1 MEFLIDYAMFFAKVM
16 TIVLILCLP
25 LIAMMFLRKDS
36 VPKDE
41 KKLSVKRINDRLEE
55 LSLTIYKE
63 SLDPNAFKKKQKSIR
78 NQKRDNTKSKSYL
91 INFDGDIKASA
102 VTQLRDEITAILRVA
117 REDDTVLLRLESAGG
132 TLHGYGLAA
141 SQLERIKNE
150 GLHLTVLVDKIAASG
165 GYLMA
170 CVADEIIAAPFAIVG
185 SIGVVAQLPNFN
197 RLLKKND
204 VDFELLTAG
213 KHKRSLTMFGENTE
227 QGREKF
233 QEDIDIAHEVFKQY
247 VSKNRKD
254 IDIEKIATGEYWQ
267 ATNAITLGLVDRL
280 ATSDDVI
287 LENAKVSEVFEISS
301 VKKQTLISKIFSI

>member
-1 MEFLIDYAMFFAKVM
+1 MEFLIDYAMFFVKVM
-16 TIVLILCLP
+16 TIVLILFLP
-25 LIAMMFLRKDS
+25 LVVMIFLRKDS
-36 VPKDE
+36 AAKD
-41 KKLSVKRINDRLEE
+41 KNKITVRRVNDRLEE

-63 SLDPNAFKKKQKSIR
+63 SMEPNAFKKKQKSIKSVKL
-78 NQKRDNTKSKSYL
+78 NNTDSKTYL

-102 VTQLRDEITAILRVA
+102 VTHMRDEITAILRVA
-117 REDDTVLLRLESAGG
+117 RENDRILLRLESAGG

-141 SQLERIKNE
+141 SQLERITNE

-170 CVADEIIAAPFAIVG
+170 CVADEIIAAPFAIIG

-227 QGREKF
+227 EGREKF
-233 QEDIDIAHEVFKQY
+233 QEEIDIAHDIFKQY

-254 IDIEKIATGEYWQ
+254 VDIERVATGEYWQ
-267 ATNAITLGLVDRL
+267 ATTAITLGLVDRL
-280 ATSDDVI
+280 ATSDEVI
-287 LENAKVSEVFEISS
+287 LEKAKVSEIFEISS
-301 VKKQTLISKIFSI
+301 VKKQSIISKILSA

>member
-16 TIVLILCLP
+16 TIALILCLP
-25 LIAMMFLRKDS
+25 LIAMMFLKKDS
-36 VPKDE
+36 VPRDE
-41 KKLSVKRINDRLEE
+41 KKLSVKRINDRLEA

>member
-1 MEFLIDYAMFFAKVM
+1 MEFLIDYAMFFVKVM
-16 TIVLILCLP
+16 TIALMLCLP
-25 LIAMMFLRKDS
+25 LIAMIFLRKDS

-41 KKLSVKRINDRLEE
+41 KRISVRRVNDRLEE
-55 LSLTIYKE
+55 LSLTFYKE
-63 SLDPNAFKKKQKSIR
+63 SLSPSAFKKKQKSLK
-78 NQKRDNTKSKSYL
+78 NQKRDNPKSKSYL

-102 VTQLRDEITAILRVA
+102 VTHLRDEITAILRVA
-117 REDDTVLLRLESAGG
+117 RKNDTVLLRLESAGG

-141 SQLERIKNE
+141 SQLERLKNE

-233 QEDIDIAHEVFKQY
+233 QADIDIAHEVFKQY

-301 VKKQTLISKIFSI
+301 VKKQALLSRLFSI

>member
-1 MEFLIDYAMFFAKVM
+1 MEFLIDYAMFFAKVV
-16 TIVLILCLP
+16 TIALMLCLP
-25 LIAMMFLRKDS
+25 LMAMMFLRKDS

-41 KKLSVKRINDRLEE
+41 KRITVKRINDRLEE
-55 LSLTIYKE
+55 LSLNIYKE
-63 SLDPNAFKKKQKSIR
+63 SLDPSAFKKKQKSIK

-227 QGREKF
+227 EGREKF

-254 IDIEKIATGEYWQ
+254 IDIEEIATGEYWQ

-287 LENAKVSEVFEISS
+287 LETAKVSEVFEISS
-301 VKKQTLISKIFSI
+301 VKKQGLISRLFSI

>member
-141 SQLERIKNE
+141 SQLERLKNE

-233 QEDIDIAHEVFKQY
+233 QADIDIAHEVFKQY

-301 VKKQTLISKIFSI
+301 VKKQALLSRLFSI

>member
-25 LIAMMFLRKDS
+25 LIAMMFLKKDS
-36 VPKDE
+36 VPRDE
-41 KKLSVKRINDRLEE
+41 KKLSVKRINDRLEA

>member
-1 MEFLIDYAMFFAKVM
+1 
-16 TIVLILCLP
+16 
-25 LIAMMFLRKDS
+25 
-36 VPKDE
+36 
-41 KKLSVKRINDRLEE
+41 
-55 LSLTIYKE
+55 
-63 SLDPNAFKKKQKSIR
+63 
-78 NQKRDNTKSKSYL
+78 
-91 INFDGDIKASA
+91 
-102 VTQLRDEITAILRVA
+102 
-117 REDDTVLLRLESAGG
+117 
-132 TLHGYGLAA
+132 
-141 SQLERIKNE
+141 
-150 GLHLTVLVDKIAASG
+150 
-165 GYLMA
+165 MA
-170 CVADEIIAAPFAIVG
+170 CVADEIVAAPFAIVG

-247 VSKNRKD
+247 VSKNRKG

-287 LENAKVSEVFEISS
+287 LENAKVSEVYEISS
-301 VKKQTLISKIFSI
+301 VKKQSLLSRLFSI

>member
-1 MEFLIDYAMFFAKVM
+1 MEFLIDYAMFFVKVM
-16 TIVLILCLP
+16 TIALMLCLP
-25 LIAMMFLRKDS
+25 LIAMIFLRKAS

-41 KKLSVKRINDRLEE
+41 KRISVKRVNDRLEE
-55 LSLTIYKE
+55 LGLTIYKE
-63 SLDPNAFKKKQKSIR
+63 SLSPSAFKKKQKSLK

-102 VTQLRDEITAILRVA
+102 VTHLRDEITAILRVA
-117 REDDTVLLRLESAGG
+117 RKNDTVLLRLESAGG

-141 SQLERIKNE
+141 SQLERLKNE

-301 VKKQTLISKIFSI
+301 VKKQALLSRLFSI

>member
-1 MEFLIDYAMFFAKVM
+1 MFFAKVM

-63 SLDPNAFKKKQKSIR
+63 SLDPNAFKKKQKSIK

-301 VKKQTLISKIFSI
+301 VKKQTLISKLFSI

>member
-1 MEFLIDYAMFFAKVM
+1 MEFLIDYAMFFAKVL
-16 TIVLILCLP
+16 TIILMLF
-25 LIAMMFLRKDS
+25 LSLVGITFLRKGNI
-36 VPKDE
+36 PKEE
-41 KKLSVKRINDRLEE
+41 KKISVKRLNDRLDEI
-55 LSLTIYKE
+55 SLAIYRE
-63 SLDPNAFKKKQKSIR
+63 SMDARAFKKKQKSLKD
-78 NQKRDNTKSKSYL
+78 QQPDDTKSKTYL

-102 VTQLRDEITAILRVA
+102 VTHLRDEITAILRVA
-117 REDDTVLLRLESAGG
+117 NENDKVLLRLESAGG
-132 TLHGYGLAA
+132 TLHGYGLGA
-141 SQLERIKNE
+141 SQLERITNE

-170 CVADEIIAAPFAIVG
+170 CVADEIIAAPFAIIG

-233 QEDIDIAHEVFKQY
+233 QEDIDVAHEVFKQY
-247 VSKNRKD
+247 VSSNRKN
-254 IDIEKIATGEYWQ
+254 IDIEKVATGEYWQ
-267 ATNAITLGLVDRL
+267 ATNAIAHGLVDKL

-287 LENAKVSEVFEISS
+287 LENAKVSEVLEISS
-301 VKKQTLISKIFSI
+301 VKKQTLISKLLSI

>member
-25 LIAMMFLRKDS
+25 LIAMMFLKKDS
-36 VPKDE
+36 VPRDE
-41 KKLSVKRINDRLEE
+41 KKLSVKRINDRLEA

-63 SLDPNAFKKKQKSIR
+63 SLDPNAFKKKQKSIK

-141 SQLERIKNE
+141 SQLERLKNE

>member
-1 MEFLIDYAMFFAKVM
+1 MFFAKVL
-16 TIVLILCLP
+16 TIILMLF
-25 LIAMMFLRKDS
+25 LSLVGITFLRKGNI
-36 VPKDE
+36 PKEE
-41 KKLSVKRINDRLEE
+41 KKISVKRLNDRLDEI
-55 LSLTIYKE
+55 SLAIYRE
-63 SLDPNAFKKKQKSIR
+63 SMDARAFKKKQKSLKD
-78 NQKRDNTKSKSYL
+78 QQPDDTKSKTYL

-102 VTQLRDEITAILRVA
+102 VTHLRDEITAILRVA
-117 REDDTVLLRLESAGG
+117 NENDKVLLRLESAGG
-132 TLHGYGLAA
+132 TLHGYGLGA
-141 SQLERIKNE
+141 SQLERITNE

-170 CVADEIIAAPFAIVG
+170 CVADEIIAAPFAIIG

-233 QEDIDIAHEVFKQY
+233 QEDIDVAHEVFKQY
-247 VSKNRKD
+247 VSSNRKN
-254 IDIEKIATGEYWQ
+254 IDIEKVATGEYWQ
-267 ATNAITLGLVDRL
+267 ATNAIAHGLVDKL

-287 LENAKVSEVFEISS
+287 LENAKVSEVLEISS
-301 VKKQTLISKIFSI
+301 VKKQTLISKLLPI

>member
-1 MEFLIDYAMFFAKVM
+1 MEFLIDYAMFFAKVL
-16 TIVLILCLP
+16 TIILMLF
-25 LIAMMFLRKDS
+25 LSLVGITFLRKGNI
-36 VPKDE
+36 PKEE
-41 KKLSVKRINDRLEE
+41 KKISVKRLNDRLDEI
-55 LSLTIYKE
+55 SLAIYRE
-63 SLDPNAFKKKQKSIR
+63 SMDARAFKKKQKSLKD
-78 NQKRDNTKSKSYL
+78 QQPDDTKSKTYL

-102 VTQLRDEITAILRVA
+102 VTHLRDEITAILRVA
-117 REDDTVLLRLESAGG
+117 NENDKVLLRLESAGG
-132 TLHGYGLAA
+132 TLHGYGLGA
-141 SQLERIKNE
+141 SQLERITNE

-170 CVADEIIAAPFAIVG
+170 CVADEIIAAPFAIIG

-233 QEDIDIAHEVFKQY
+233 QEDIDVAHEVFKQY
-247 VSKNRKD
+247 VSSNRKN
-254 IDIEKIATGEYWQ
+254 IDIEKVATGEYWQ
-267 ATNAITLGLVDRL
+267 ATNAIAHGLVDKL

-287 LENAKVSEVFEISS
+287 LENAKVSEVLEISS
-301 VKKQTLISKIFSI
+301 VKKQTLISKLLPI

>member
-1 MEFLIDYAMFFAKVM
+1 MIF
-16 TIVLILCLP
+16 
-25 LIAMMFLRKDS
+25 
-36 VPKDE
+36 
-41 KKLSVKRINDRLEE
+41 EE

-63 SLDPNAFKKKQKSIR
+63 SIDPACK
-78 NQKRDNTKSKSYL
+78 TYL
-91 INFDGDIKASA
+91 ISFDGDLKASA
-102 VTQLRDEITAILRVA
+102 VTHLRDEITAILRVA
-117 REDDTVLLRLESAGG
+117 QENDKVLLKLESAGG

-141 SQLERIKNE
+141 SQLERITNE

-170 CVADEIIAAPFAIVG
+170 CVADEIVAAPFAIVG

-197 RLLKKND
+197 RLLRKND

-227 QGREKF
+227 EGREKF
-233 QEDIDIAHEVFKQY
+233 QEDIDIAHEIFKQY

-254 IDIEKIATGEYWQ
+254 IEIEKVATGEYWQ
-267 ATNAITLGLVDRL
+267 ATNAIAHGLVDRL

-287 LENAKVSEVFEISS
+287 LETAKVSEVLEISS
-301 VKKQTLISKIFSI
+301 VKKQSLISRLLSI

>member
-1 MEFLIDYAMFFAKVM
+1 MEFLIDYAMFFVKVM
-16 TIVLILCLP
+16 TIALMLCLP
-25 LIAMMFLRKDS
+25 LMAMIFLRKDS

-41 KKLSVKRINDRLEE
+41 KRIFVKRVNDRLEE

-63 SLDPNAFKKKQKSIR
+63 SLSPNAFKKKQKSIK
-78 NQKRDNTKSKSYL
+78 NKKRDDTKPKSYL

-102 VTQLRDEITAILRVA
+102 VTHLRDEITAILRVA
-117 REDDTVLLRLESAGG
+117 RKNDTVLLRLESAGG

-141 SQLERIKNE
+141 SQLERLKNE

-233 QEDIDIAHEVFKQY
+233 QADIDIAHEVFKEY

-301 VKKQTLISKIFSI
+301 LKKQALLSRLFSI